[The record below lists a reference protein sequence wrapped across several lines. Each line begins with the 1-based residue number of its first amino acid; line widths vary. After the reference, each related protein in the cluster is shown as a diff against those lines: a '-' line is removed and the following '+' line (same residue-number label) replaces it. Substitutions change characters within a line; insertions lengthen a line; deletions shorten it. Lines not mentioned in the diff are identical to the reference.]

1 MTISHPEPVTAS
13 HRHPDDDQARPGG
26 PRPGRLQPLPQ
37 QPLPHEP
44 HQAHEPH
51 PHEPRRRQPLSPQPQ
66 QGLPHQPGPDQPVPG
81 PPRPQQPTIPF
92 PPSGPPAPAL
102 PPAASGRPADVHPV
116 LRRAAAPPAALDLL
130 RQAQRTLVQAGRTED
145 PLQRYASAHLAALR
159 TVAAVLA
166 VRGRPEKNPRRR
178 KAIRSAWEVL
188 PEVAPEL
195 AEWAVYFAAGA
206 RRRAAAEAGIRGAA
220 SARDADDLIRNTA
233 LFLRIVQRLL
243 GLHPTPPAPRLPLDG
258 AA

>member
-13 HRHPDDDQARPGG
+13 RRHPADDQ
-26 PRPGRLQPLPQ
+26 PRPGPSGPAVPAPPVPL
-37 QPLPHEP
+37 
-44 HQAHEPH
+44 
-51 PHEPRRRQPLSPQPQ
+51 PLSPVP
-66 QGLPHQPGPDQPVPG
+66 LPLTLPSSP
-81 PPRPQQPTIPF
+81 PPR
-92 PPSGPPAPAL
+92 A
-102 PPAASGRPADVHPV
+102 ADVHPV
-116 LRRAAAPPAALDLL
+116 LRRVAAPPAALDLL
-130 RQAQRTLVQAGRTED
+130 VQAQRTLLQAGRTED
-145 PLQRYASAHLAALR
+145 PLERYATAHLAALR

-206 RRRAAAEAGIRGAA
+206 RRRAAAEAGITGAA
-220 SARDADDLIRNTA
+220 TARDADDLIRNTA

-243 GLHPTPPAPRLPLDG
+243 GLHPVPPAPRLPLDG
-258 AA
+258 TEGR